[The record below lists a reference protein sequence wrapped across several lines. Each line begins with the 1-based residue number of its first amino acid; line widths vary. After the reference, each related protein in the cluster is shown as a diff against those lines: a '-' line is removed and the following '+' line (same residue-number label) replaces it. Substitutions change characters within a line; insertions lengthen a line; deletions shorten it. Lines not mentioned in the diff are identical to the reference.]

1 MTERR
6 RGGGSCR
13 VSADLFNFLDEGVVR
28 EQRLAALQNLLV
40 TKDAV
45 AVDDEVRALRDRAVE
60 NAVTFDRLQ
69 IRIAQQREVELQI
82 IGESFLGK
90 RLIGAQAE
98 HFGAGGGEFLIIVP
112 TGRQLADSRGRE
124 VRPGKEQDDLFFPR
138 ALGELY
144 RAAFRAREL
153 EFRRFLANFHAAGID
168 RGIDRKEQKKN
179 DKRCQI
185 GRAHV

>member
-1 MTERR
+1 
-6 RGGGSCR
+6 
-13 VSADLFNFLDEGVVR
+13 EGVVR
-28 EQRLAALQNLLV
+28 KQRLAALQNLFV

-69 IRIAQQREVELQI
+69 VRIAQQREVELQI
-82 IGESFLGK
+82 IGESFLGN

-98 HFGAGGGEFLIIVP
+98 HFGACGGEFLIIVP

-124 VRPGKEQDDLFFPR
+124 VHRVKEQDDLLFPGEV
-138 ALGELY
+138 GELY

-153 EFRRFLANFHAAGID
+153 EFGRFLADFHGAGID
-168 RGIDRKEQKKN
+168 RKKQKKG
-179 DKRCQI
+179 D
-185 GRAHV
+185 